1 MKTGQVMVQNPKM
14 PGEPPKTYTFDN
26 VYDWETE
33 QLPLYQETASP
44 IVDSVLEGYNGT
56 IFAYGQT
63 GTGKTHTMEGKLEG
77 DLKGIIPNAFDHVFR
92 HITTS
97 EDQEFLV
104 RASFLEIYNE
114 EIRDLLGKNP
124 QSKLELKENVD
135 SGVYVK
141 DLTAFVVKGVSEI
154 TNVLKAG
161 KKNRSVGATLMNQD
175 SSRSHSIFSIVIES
189 CDRGSADNHIRVGK
203 LNLVDLAGSERQ
215 SKTGATGERL
225 KEATR
230 INLSLSALGNV
241 ISALVDGKSGHI
253 PYRDSKLTR
262 LLQDSLGGNTK
273 TVMVANVGPADYNFD
288 ETMSTLRYAN
298 RAKNIKNKPRINE
311 DPKDAMLREFQDEI
325 TRLKAQLTQNKESG
339 GVVHVEKVVEKKLS
353 EAEVEKMKQE
363 IETELRDNVT
373 DFLSPSKLDQIKRE
387 AEAKARGKIARINQ
401 EREREEAERRR
412 LEREA
417 QQRQEELQKGKEQV
431 ERERA
436 EREALMKKIK
446 MMESKLLHGEET
458 GQSLVEETKQKEAEV
473 LQKQKELAK
482 RKEQEI
488 QQAKRIEELEMNA
501 MEKEETYASKQEE
514 AEQKTKKL
522 KKLFGKYQN
531 IKSEIEDMGIEFQ
544 REKEELL
551 DSIRLLSQQL
561 KLKELVIDSFVPPED
576 AKKIEGRAVWDET
589 TETWG
594 LQKPQPEKPQAQAK
608 RPMSAAGIRR
618 PTSDYAKMATALG
631 DHNPRFKSENILN
644 LELDLPERTTFD
656 YEGAVPNKNVQAAI
670 DSVDSM
676 TKNAELLISESKLS
690 NLYLADDAG
699 EKKKRPGSARR
710 GSMNDMKYQ
719 RPSSAARVRSAR
731 RKSAM

>member
-1 MKTGQVMVQNPKM
+1 M
-14 PGEPPKTYTFDN
+14 
-26 VYDWETE
+26 
-33 QLPLYQETASP
+33 
-44 IVDSVLEGYNGT
+44 
-56 IFAYGQT
+56 
-63 GTGKTHTMEGKLEG
+63 
-77 DLKGIIPNAFDHVFR
+77 
-92 HITTS
+92 
-97 EDQEFLV
+97 
-104 RASFLEIYNE
+104 
-114 EIRDLLGKNP
+114 
-124 QSKLELKENVD
+124 
-135 SGVYVK
+135 
-141 DLTAFVVKGVSEI
+141 
-154 TNVLKAG
+154 
-161 KKNRSVGATLMNQD
+161 
-175 SSRSHSIFSIVIES
+175 
-189 CDRGSADNHIRVGK
+189 
-203 LNLVDLAGSERQ
+203 
-215 SKTGATGERL
+215 
-225 KEATR
+225 
-230 INLSLSALGNV
+230 
-241 ISALVDGKSGHI
+241 
-253 PYRDSKLTR
+253 
-262 LLQDSLGGNTK
+262 
-273 TVMVANVGPADYNFD
+273 
-288 ETMSTLRYAN
+288 
-298 RAKNIKNKPRINE
+298 
-311 DPKDAMLREFQDEI
+311 
-325 TRLKAQLTQNKESG
+325 
-339 GVVHVEKVVEKKLS
+339 
-353 EAEVEKMKQE
+353 
-363 IETELRDNVT
+363 
-373 DFLSPSKLDQIKRE
+373 
-387 AEAKARGKIARINQ
+387 
-401 EREREEAERRR
+401 
-412 LEREA
+412 
-417 QQRQEELQKGKEQV
+417 

-488 QQAKRIEELEMNA
+488 QQAKRIE
-501 MEKEETYASKQEE
+501 KEETYASKQEE

-522 KKLFGKYQN
+522 KKLFGKHQN

-618 PTSDYAKMATALG
+618 PTSDYAKMATAQG

-644 LELDLPERTTFD
+644 LELDLPERMTFD

-699 EKKKRPGSARR
+699 EKKTRPGSARR